1 MGFESCHPA
10 VNFLYFGAV
19 LLGTLIFRQ
28 PVFLCVGLISAFL
41 YSTQYAT
48 RRTVRFYALLVIT
61 FVAITAYYALYHH
74 FGVTVLF
81 YNSIGNRVT
90 VEAITCGCVIAASI
104 CGACMWLYS
113 AHRVL
118 TTDKILYLFAA
129 LSPKLSLILSGTMRM
144 FPRLKAQARKMHTA
158 RRGIGRGMGHG
169 SAFHRLKNAVSLF
182 SALITWVIEALK
194 TLSDSMQSRG
204 ISLHGRTAFSQ
215 YRWDD
220 RDCIFL
226 LAMVVCMTLTAM
238 AWLLEQTQ
246 AVFDPRIVM
255 PPITPMSYLF
265 YAGYAGLCLLPLGL
279 DMITHLRWKRAR
291 KCL

>member
-10 VNFLYFGAV
+10 VNFLFFLAV
-19 LLGTLIFRQ
+19 LLGTLVFRQ
-28 PVFLCVGLISAFL
+28 PVFLCIGLFSAFL
-41 YSTQYAT
+41 YSLWFAT
-48 RRTVRFYALLVIT
+48 RRTVRFYILLVMA
-61 FVAITAYYALYHH
+61 FLALTAYYALYHH

-90 VEAITCGCVIAASI
+90 VEAITCGCAIAASI
-104 CGACMWLYS
+104 CGVCMWLYS

-118 TTDKILYLFAA
+118 TTDKILYLFAV
-129 LSPKLSLILSGTMRM
+129 LSPKLSLFLSSTMRM

-158 RRGIGRGMGHG
+158 RRGIGRGIGHG
-169 SAFHRLKNAVSLF
+169 SVFHRLKNAVSLF

-220 RDCIFL
+220 RDCTFL

-246 AVFDPRIVM
+246 VVFDPRIVT

-265 YAGYAGLCLLPLGL
+265 YAGYAGMCLLPLIL
-279 DMITHLRWKRAR
+279 EILTHLRMKKAR
-291 KCL
+291 RNL